1 MRPTNVNVFFLTTAF
16 LLVSERYKKRTVDLS
31 LPFMYS
37 GLTNRA
43 TLELVA
49 YDEGETVAKP
59 STSTVR
65 IGIRLEDGHR
75 AECSGHASS
84 SIWSILESLASH
96 DKRVATLLIPTTD
109 GLVPTVVYLQNQI
122 SGEESL
128 RETTLDS
135 LGIRSSALFQLHH
148 GPPQPIIGAVKG
160 PPSGGA
166 SLPTSEKEQPS
177 LTSATGTS
185 QPTCE
190 EHLPQGE
197 STSML
202 QSGCSSSDTGASES
216 SPPAKRPPPP
226 PAPQPSSSLE
236 PVAETS
242 QPTYKQHLPQGE
254 SASIIFP
261 SGSGSAPGVGT
272 SSTLEPFSIFASASS
287 RSMFDPDESTREH
300 PKKSITVGEMIGV
313 SLEPDAP
320 TSVQQGAVLEHT
332 PQFKVRPI
340 SKSVVHV
347 LIHSFSSSFT
357 QLLIHLII
365 PPSNN
370 SLNQS
375 FSHSVYKTL
384 LVMFVPFYPQFPTET
399 EGQHLLH
406 LKEAVGSLGT
416 PGEACEREEVIF
428 QRQTS
433 VLHDTESEELSD
445 EYFQLTER
453 ELRLIISDLRK
464 EAGTDVLLGERSVQ
478 RSAGSARIE
487 NCQRCIIR
495 FTWPDDICLQACFRP
510 QEHVSALYEFIRERL
525 ANRDLPFKLFTT
537 PPRVILSNLDETL
550 IQSHLK
556 CRYASAAYRHIPLC
570 CALHCLLE
578 EILLLREADDTVISL
593 NRESD
598 SVYAFTWSLDSFQLS
613 LLA

>member
-1 MRPTNVNVFFLTTAF
+1 MDRELTTGEKYILVEVILAEVFYLLQLGVF
-16 LLVSERYKKRTVDLS
+16 LYLVRRWYQDNEAVRVKLKVPKKSDALLRHDWAIPSPSMFDARAGELEEDAGTER
-31 LPFMYS
+31 MQ
-37 GLTNRA
+37 
-43 TLELVA
+43 LVA

-135 LGIRSSALFQLHH
+135 LGIRGSALFQLHH

-160 PPSGGA
+160 PPSAGA
-166 SLPTSEKEQPS
+166 FLPTAGKEQPS

-226 PAPQPSSSLE
+226 PASQPSSSLA

-320 TSVQQGAVLEHT
+320 TSVQQGAMLEHT
-332 PQFKVRPI
+332 PQFK
-340 SKSVVHV
+340 
-347 LIHSFSSSFT
+347 
-357 QLLIHLII
+357 
-365 PPSNN
+365 
-370 SLNQS
+370 
-375 FSHSVYKTL
+375 
-384 LVMFVPFYPQFPTET
+384 FPTET
-399 EGQHLLH
+399 EGQDLLH
-406 LKEAVGSLGT
+406 LEEAVGSLGT

-550 IQSHLK
+550 IQVSEPFEV
-556 CRYASAAYRHIPLC
+556 RYASAAYRYIPLC

-593 NRESD
+593 SRESD
-598 SVYAFTWSLDSFQLS
+598 SVCAFTWSLDSFQLS

>member
-1 MRPTNVNVFFLTTAF
+1 MSHLNVRYPTGHLEVFPVKPQAPLISVFEAACAKRSLDPKAHK
-16 LLVSERYKKRTVDLS
+16 LVYKKRTVDLS

-96 DKRVATLLIPTTD
+96 DKRVATLLVPTTD

-135 LGIRSSALFQLHH
+135 LGIRGSALFQLHH
-148 GPPQPIIGAVKG
+148 GPPQPLIGALKG
-160 PPSGGA
+160 SPSAGA
-166 SLPTSEKEQPS
+166 SLPTAGKEQPPP
-177 LTSATGTS
+177 TSAIGTS

-190 EHLPQGE
+190 EHLLQGE

-202 QSGCSSSDTGASES
+202 QSGRSSSDTGASES

-226 PAPQPSSSLE
+226 PASQPLSSLA

-261 SGSGSAPGVGT
+261 SGSGRAPGVGT

-320 TSVQQGAVLEHT
+320 TSAQQGAMLEHT
-332 PQFKVRPI
+332 PQFK
-340 SKSVVHV
+340 
-347 LIHSFSSSFT
+347 
-357 QLLIHLII
+357 
-365 PPSNN
+365 
-370 SLNQS
+370 
-375 FSHSVYKTL
+375 
-384 LVMFVPFYPQFPTET
+384 FPTET
-399 EGQHLLH
+399 EGQDLLH
-406 LKEAVGSLGT
+406 LEEAGGSSGT
-416 PGEACEREEVIF
+416 PSEACEREEVIF

-478 RSAGSARIE
+478 RSAGSARI

-525 ANRDLPFKLFTT
+525 ANRDLPFKLFTA

-550 IQSHLK
+550 IQAHLVPSS
-556 CRYASAAYRHIPLC
+556 RVHMTSQSAFYKAKDV
-570 CALHCLLE
+570 
-578 EILLLREADDTVISL
+578 LRADVLANMKSSVEAGSISAKWMPK
-593 NRESD
+593 SP
-598 SVYAFTWSLDSFQLS
+598 SV
-613 LLA
+613 